1 MGNKIA
7 NRAVICEKLQEFAK
21 TDQKICIVTSDSRGS
36 ASLTPFTKEF
46 PDRVIEVG
54 IAEQDLVGI
63 AAGLAAAGMKPY
75 VASPACFLTM
85 RSIEQI
91 KVDVA
96 YSKTDVKLIGISAGV
111 SYGALG
117 MSHHSLQD
125 MLLLRLLPFSSQAL
139 LHIL

>member
-54 IAEQDLVGI
+54 WNCSRFSCCRNETVCCIT
-63 AAGLAAAGMKPY
+63 GLFFNNA
-75 VASPACFLTM
+75 F
-85 RSIEQI
+85 
-91 KVDVA
+91 D
-96 YSKTDVKLIGISAGV
+96 
-111 SYGALG
+111 
-117 MSHHSLQD
+117 
-125 MLLLRLLPFSSQAL
+125 
-139 LHIL
+139 

>member
-1 MGNKIA
+1 MLHH
-7 NRAVICEKLQEFAK
+7 R
-21 TDQKICIVTSDSRGS
+21 
-36 ASLTPFTKEF
+36 
-46 PDRVIEVG
+46 
-54 IAEQDLVGI
+54 
-63 AAGLAAAGMKPY
+63 LA
-75 VASPACFLTM
+75 FLTM

-125 MLLLRLLPFSSQAL
+125 IAVLNAIPNMTIIVPG
-139 LHIL
+139 